1 MKKKGINYC
10 KYISR
15 NGYMKVI
22 EVGNVFL
29 ICLSIVKLRDIM
41 MFEYIW
47 NNNRHIFANQ
57 EIGKST
63 YGRIR
68 IFIFA

>member
-22 EVGNVFL
+22 EVGNVVL
-29 ICLSIVKLRDIM
+29 ICLSIVKLRD
-41 MFEYIW
+41 
-47 NNNRHIFANQ
+47 
-57 EIGKST
+57 T
-63 YGRIR
+63 YGTIIDISLQIR
-68 IFIFA
+68 K

>member
-29 ICLSIVKLRDIM
+29 ICLSIVKLRV
-41 MFEYIW
+41 W
-47 NNNRHIFANQ
+47 NNNRHLFANQ
-57 EIGKST
+57 EIEVYMEG
-63 YGRIR
+63 
-68 IFIFA
+68 

>member
-1 MKKKGINYC
+1 MKKKGKNYC

-29 ICLSIVKLRDIM
+29 ICLSIVKLRDI
-41 MFEYIW
+41 
-47 NNNRHIFANQ
+47 FANQ
-57 EIGKST
+57 EIGKGI